1 MTCVRQF
8 SWYGFVTILISLK
21 ASIEI
26 KSVPNLL
33 TYYLVKHTLACETKN
48 ERSTIYYFKYPS
60 YHGQIRRN
68 ARSKFI
74 FLKESEIFFNPKK
87 LDLLTGYKQTQC
99 NLWNSS
105 KGFGLN
111 QNFVLFELTH
121 TLLWLV
127 VALEF
132 WPIRGQISLLWLQK
146 GYLLSKIQ
154 PSS

>member
-33 TYYLVKHTLACETKN
+33 TYYLVKHTLACKTKK
-48 ERSTIYYFKYPS
+48 EISTIYYFKYPS

-87 LDLLTGYKQTQC
+87 LDLLTGQSKLGC
-99 NLWNSS
+99 KHRNSATCEIARRDL
-105 KGFGLN
+105 GLIR
-111 QNFVLFELTH
+111 
-121 TLLWLV
+121 TLYCL
-127 VALEF
+127 
-132 WPIRGQISLLWLQK
+132 SLLILSSDWLLCFSFDQLEVK
-146 GYLLSKIQ
+146 
-154 PSS
+154 